1 VSPPFLL
8 ADCVSKRF
16 GERRV
21 LTSAS
26 LRAVRGQVRVLFG
39 RNGIGKSTLIK
50 IAAGLVRA
58 DSGAVHIDG
67 RVLLRP
73 TLADLARRGLFYLP
87 DHELLSQSMTIG
99 EQLALFAE
107 RFGQRSVDEAARLAM
122 IEPFLDRRPGGLSG
136 GELRRAELALAL
148 VRRPACLLADEPYR
162 GIAPKD
168 HDALHAIFRGLAADG
183 CAVIVTGHEVA
194 SLLELADHITWSTSG
209 TTYELGAPAAARAHE
224 NFGKEYGIAG
234 PRRSAPNDRPP
245 GRLGRR

>member
-1 VSPPFLL
+1 VSTPFLL

-67 RVLLRP
+67 RVLLSP
-73 TLADLARRGLFYLP
+73 TLADLARLGLLYLP
-87 DHELLSQSMTIG
+87 DHELLSPSMTIG
-99 EQLALFAE
+99 EQLGLFAE
-107 RFGQRSVDEAARLAM
+107 RFGQRSVAEAAELAK

-168 HDALHAIFRGLAADG
+168 HDLLHGIFRAMSAEGV
-183 CAVIVTGHEVA
+183 AVVVTGHEYE
-194 SLLELADHITWSTSG
+194 SLMDLADHITWCTSG
-209 TTYELGAPAAARAHE
+209 TTYELGAPSAARAHE
-224 NFGKEYGIAG
+224 AFVGDYAK
-234 PRRSAPNDRPP
+234 RRGVDELRPP
-245 GRLGRR
+245 RVS